1 MEFFDDIK
9 NGCKKIDVKADQN
22 NNNNNN
28 NNTNDDDDDDK
39 LWIKG

>member
-28 NNTNDDDDDDK
+28 NTNDDDDR

>member
-28 NNTNDDDDDDK
+28 TNDDDDR

>member
-22 NNNNNN
+22 NNNNN
-28 NNTNDDDDDDK
+28 TNDDDDR